1 MVSLAEIFN
10 LKGKGFFKMPFS
22 ILITAISVLLSNYS
36 YADAPIDA
44 VLLIDSSGSMRL
56 TDPQKLRLDGAR
68 LFIDSLQ
75 DGDRISLV
83 DFAESGRE
91 IRGLTD
97 NAAIDAVKIDLI
109 KVGDSGEYTDLLLGL
124 KKARELLSS
133 GGRSDA
139 HKSIVLISDG
149 KMDPKPEVASAK
161 VQTDKLFAEEIPALK
176 SQGIKVFTI
185 AFSQLADQRLLADIA
200 TMTGGDHRFSKD
212 ATGLKDAFLGL
223 ARAVDLATKS
233 EISKSAPIKISS
245 NIVKSFKLSE
255 GLEQAIFY
263 INRGNSHEVFI
274 RGPGLDNFS
283 AASAPSD
290 VIWHRDGQF
299 DFVTIAKPSGGEW
312 YVSGLESKDNFA
324 TVLSNLKLGLEY
336 SSEEISVGEI
346 LRVEAKFFESRKPI
360 NLPALFRTLKYS
372 FQVVPMDKI
381 SEPVI
386 RGNLHD
392 DGKDG
397 DIRGADGTFAT
408 EFSMNEAGIYRV
420 ILQVEG
426 PNLSRENV
434 ANFKVTPRL
443 LKIKLMENAVA
454 PIKSKDKFEE
464 GPEGASKEELEDA
477 FKITLSPLGQS
488 VRERLVKLRVTNS
501 VGATY
506 NIAIPGNKN
515 AKSEFLIPVSTLPA
529 SGKYEVQAQL
539 GGTLKGRMVSARS
552 NSIDYVYKAKEI
564 VIESP
569 EVIARRKAEA
579 RSKMIINTVVSPAI
593 VTLFNVLCG
602 LFALSIVKKHLATI
616 IVEEEKFA
624 TPDGAIR
631 LLDELEKRYST
642 SDVDLNDPTLA
653 PDKLA
658 KVLEK
663 AALTEAE
670 LLKAANQSYDDSG
683 SAVASSP
690 EASSGAEIAT
700 AGPITEAQVQ
710 QPVES
715 ELDEETKKL
724 LAEVEGQVEQMKG

>member
-1 MVSLAEIFN
+1 MVSVAEILN
-10 LKGKGFFKMPFS
+10 LKGKGFFKIPLS

-36 YADAPIDA
+36 YADAPLDS

-56 TDPQKLRLDGAR
+56 TDPQKLRLEGAR

-75 DGDRISLV
+75 DGDRISLL

-91 IRGLTD
+91 IRGLTE
-97 NAAIDAVKIDLI
+97 NSARDAVKIDLI

-124 KKARELLSS
+124 KKARELLVS
-133 GGRSDA
+133 GGRA
-139 HKSIVLISDG
+139 EAQKSIVLISDG
-149 KMDPKPEVASAK
+149 KMDPKPEIASAK
-161 VQTDKLFAEEIPALK
+161 IQTDRLFAEEIPALK

-200 TMTGGDHRFSKD
+200 TMTGGEHRFSKD
-212 ATGLKDAFLGL
+212 ATGLKDAFIGL
-223 ARAVDLATKS
+223 ARAVDLATKK
-233 EISKSAPIKISS
+233 EVTPVVAEKSQV
-245 NIVKSFKLSE
+245 NIVRAFKLSE

-263 INRGNSHEVFI
+263 INRGDSSGLDI
-274 RGPGLDNFS
+274 SGPGTQSFNYFS
-283 AASAPSD
+283 HSSN
-290 VIWHRDGQF
+290 ITWYRDGQF
-299 DFVTIAKPSGGEW
+299 DFVTVAKPKGGEW
-312 YVSGLESKDNFA
+312 YISGLESKDNFA

-336 SSEEISVGEI
+336 SSEEVSVGEV

-381 SEPVI
+381 SEPVL

-397 DIRGADGTFAT
+397 DVRAADGTFAT
-408 EFSMNEAGIYRV
+408 EFAINEAGIYRV

-443 LKIKLMENAVA
+443 LKIKLMENSVA
-454 PIKSKDKFEE
+454 PLKSKDKFEE
-464 GPEGASKEELEDA
+464 GSEGVTREELEDA

-552 NSIDYVYKAKEI
+552 NSIDYNYKAKEI

-579 RSKMIINTVVSPAI
+579 RSKIIVNTVISPAI

-616 IVEEEKFA
+616 VVEEEKFA
-624 TPDGAIR
+624 MPDGAIR

-642 SDVDLNDPTLA
+642 TDVDLNDPSLA

-683 SAVASSP
+683 SALAASP
-690 EASSGAEIAT
+690 EAESGAEIAT
-700 AGPITEAQVQ
+700 AGPITEAQAQ

-724 LAEVEGQVEQMKG
+724 LAEVEGQVDQMKG